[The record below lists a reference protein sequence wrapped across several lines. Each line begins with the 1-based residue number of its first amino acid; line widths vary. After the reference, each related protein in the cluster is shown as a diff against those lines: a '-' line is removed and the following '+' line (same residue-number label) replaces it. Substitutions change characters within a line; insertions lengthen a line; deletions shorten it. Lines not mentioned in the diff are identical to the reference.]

1 MKHFWINERIKINHP
16 MADQISVQNSPAHY
30 CVNGESSELAFL
42 YRGRFQL
49 KTMQEFAEY
58 AEKSDGDTRV
68 YSYVPNE
75 LVESFLKEYRA

>member
-1 MKHFWINERIKINHP
+1 

-49 KTMQEFAEY
+49 ETMQEFAEY
-58 AEKSDGDTRV
+58 SEYPYGDTRV

-75 LVESFLKEYRA
+75 LVESFLEKYRA

>member
-1 MKHFWINERIKINHP
+1 
-16 MADQISVQNSPAHY
+16 MADSISVQNSPAHY

-49 KTMQEFAEY
+49 ETMQEFADY
-58 AEKSDGDTRV
+58 SEKSDGDTRV

-75 LVESFLKEYRA
+75 LVNEFLNTYRA

>member
-49 KTMQEFAEY
+49 ETMQEFAEY
-58 AEKSDGDTRV
+58 SEYPYGDTRV

-75 LVESFLKEYRA
+75 LVNDFLNTYRA

>member
-1 MKHFWINERIKINHP
+1 

-58 AEKSDGDTRV
+58 SEYPYGDTRV

-75 LVESFLKEYRA
+75 LVNEFLNTYRA